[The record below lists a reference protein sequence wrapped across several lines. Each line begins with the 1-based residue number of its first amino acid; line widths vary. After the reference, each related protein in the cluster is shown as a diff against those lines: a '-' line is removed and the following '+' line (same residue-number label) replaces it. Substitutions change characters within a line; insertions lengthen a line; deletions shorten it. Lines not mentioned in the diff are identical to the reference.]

1 RRTDVNAAEPT
12 PQTPALNLQPCI
24 DTRALNP
31 DRHFFPST
39 TLCRSGAD
47 SFTYYANDGIDNSN
61 IATVTITVNQVG
73 GGNTAPVANNDSY
86 SVEQDT
92 VLNVAAPGVLGNDT
106 DANGDTLTAVL
117 GTGASNGTVT
127 LNADGSF
134 TYTPNAGYTGA
145 DSFTYMANDGT
156 ADSGLALVSI
166 NVLAPG
172 ATPDPSVTPAPAMYP
187 TPDPVPLLALLGNE
201 VNPVVRAIVPDNV
214 VRNGNVF
221 GRVLVENGVYIE
233 SSGTIGVLDLLN
245 RGVWQAVD
253 VFALSD
259 FGSITRFDVP
269 VTVCLLGTGDLFY
282 LDATLAPRV
291 PQLMPTF
298 MSGGYTCTEIPNAG
312 TLVLVR

>member
-1 RRTDVNAAEPT
+1 
-12 PQTPALNLQPCI
+12 
-24 DTRALNP
+24 
-31 DRHFFPST
+31 
-39 TLCRSGAD
+39 
-47 SFTYYANDGIDNSN
+47 
-61 IATVTITVNQVG
+61 ATVTITVNQVG
-73 GGNTAPVANNDSY
+73 GGNNAPVAMDDAY
-86 SVEQDT
+86 MTDEGVT
-92 VLNVAAPGVLGNDT
+92 LNVLPADGVLDNDT
-106 DANGDTLTAVL
+106 DADGDTLTAVL
-117 GTGASNGTVT
+117 GTGASNGSVT

-145 DSFTYMANDGT
+145 DSFTYYANDGT
-156 ADSGLALVSI
+156 ANSGLALVSI

-201 VNPVVRAIVPDNV
+201 VNPVVRALVPDNV